1 MCWLFIFKDTEPSP
15 LQDSFSVR
23 QQGGLPGPP
32 PVSRNSELNCTA
44 RCFISRGPVNLCR
57 GMVVRLSSRLLGV
70 ADWLV
75 VFAAETLKA
84 WIREVFRLC
93 QQLVLAFSAV

>member
-1 MCWLFIFKDTEPSP
+1 
-15 LQDSFSVR
+15 
-23 QQGGLPGPP
+23 
-32 PVSRNSELNCTA
+32 
-44 RCFISRGPVNLCR
+44 
-57 GMVVRLSSRLLGV
+57 MVVGLSSRMLGV

>member
-1 MCWLFIFKDTEPSP
+1 MCVL
-15 LQDSFSVR
+15 
-23 QQGGLPGPP
+23 
-32 PVSRNSELNCTA
+32 SRNSELQK
-44 RCFISRGPVNLCR
+44 PVNLCR